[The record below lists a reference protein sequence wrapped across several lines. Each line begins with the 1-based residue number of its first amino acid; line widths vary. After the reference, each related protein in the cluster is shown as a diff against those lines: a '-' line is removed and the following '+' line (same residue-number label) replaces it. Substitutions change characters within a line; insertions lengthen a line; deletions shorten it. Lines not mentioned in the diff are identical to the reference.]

1 VDRAIQFGKVCALL
15 ALTLLLASLLM
26 LVLELR
32 ASEMRLAAKADAV
45 LDQAS
50 IAAGTATRYSV
61 TQERALRGNEAQL
74 SKLLVAT
81 NNSLNGC
88 PKCPPAVLPTLQRVI
103 ARADSNLNGDTGAL
117 PALAKLARNTDDSL
131 NSDKYGLIPITTLS
145 IARVSSG
152 AVELEGAAMP
162 LILHADDLVDSVALK
177 SSLSHID
184 STTAHLDKSMEHI
197 EFKVNQ
203 FVHPSKK
210 QKAWDRFKD
219 GLGVGLTVLRHI
231 VF

>member
-1 VDRAIQFGKVCALL
+1 VDRAIQFGKVCALV

-88 PKCPPAVLPTLQRVI
+88 PKCL
-103 ARADSNLNGDTGAL
+103 
-117 PALAKLARNTDDSL
+117 
-131 NSDKYGLIPITTLS
+131 
-145 IARVSSG
+145 
-152 AVELEGAAMP
+152 P